1 MHMKQH
7 GWVWALPAALALAAC
22 APAATAAPSAEPATS
37 EPAAAPATAAPAVDT
52 VESAVLVSDQDASQG
67 AVIIDEVTA
76 AQPGWIVIHI
86 SQDGAP
92 GPVIGYARV
101 SAGQNLDVPV
111 EIDLDRATSQL
122 FAMLHVD
129 EGYRG
134 EYEFPG
140 PDGPAMAGENVVN
153 EPFAVS
159 LPAPEPSVAASDQ
172 EPVDGTVTIDRVVGD
187 QPGWIVIHIDAG
199 GAPGPVI
206 GYSQV
211 ALGVNQDVQVTIE
224 LAQATPVLFAMLHLD
239 AGQAGVYEFPGDDG
253 PVRAGDEVVMV
264 PFQLLEGEAGG
275 SELAVAIVS
284 GAFRDR
290 EISVPAGTTV
300 VWTNTASGSHTVTA
314 DDGSF
319 SSGSLRPG
327 DSFRFTFTAPGT
339 YRYYCGFHGGENGAG
354 MSGVVTVTP

>member
-1 MHMKQH
+1 MQH
-7 GWVWALPAALALAAC
+7 RLVWALPALLALAAC
-22 APAATAAPSAEPATS
+22 SPAATAAPTPTAEPAAAEPATQAPTP
-37 EPAAAPATAAPAVDT
+37 EPLPAV
-52 VESAVLVSDQDASQG
+52 VVSDQDASQG
-67 AVIIDEVTA
+67 TVIIDEVTA
-76 AQPGWIVIHI
+76 AQPGWVVIHI

-101 SAGQNLDVPV
+101 SEGQNLDVPV
-111 EIDLDRATSQL
+111 EIDLDRATTEL

-140 PDGPAMAGENVVN
+140 PDVPAMAGEVVVN
-153 EPFAVS
+153 EPFVVN

-172 EPVDGTVTIDRVVGD
+172 GAADGVVTIDRVVAG
-187 QPGWIVIHIDAG
+187 QGGWIVIHIDAG

-211 ALGVNQDVQVTIE
+211 GPGLSLDVPVTID

-239 AGQAGVYEFPGDDG
+239 AGQPGVYEFPGDDG
-253 PVRAGDEVVMV
+253 PVLSGDAVVMA
-264 PFQLLEGEAGG
+264 PFQLLEPEAAGE
-275 SELAVAIVS
+275 EVAVTIVN

-290 EISVPAGTTV
+290 EISVPVGTTV
-300 VWTNTASGSHTVTA
+300 VWTSEASASHTVTA

-319 SSGSLRPG
+319 SSGTLRRG

-339 YRYYCGFHGGENGAG
+339 FPYYCGFHGGENGAG
-354 MSGVVTVTP
+354 MSGVITVTP